1 MSDTSP
7 VKPSLRQRIGY
18 HTVLLGVAVLLTS
31 GALIYVNIR
40 TKDEIALRMEEDLQ
54 ASLHQVVPPTLYDN
68 QILKD
73 TVTIAGKDVSG
84 KPNSTIYYRARKHG
98 KIVAFAFP
106 EVAYGYSGEID
117 LIMGVDANGTLLGV
131 RVVAHAETPGLG
143 DKIEAGKSNWIFG
156 FKGHSLTNPGK
167 DKWLV
172 KKDGGVFDQF
182 TGATITPR
190 GVVAGIKYGL
200 EVFAAHRTE
209 LLQDSA
215 KTSERNSDG
224 K

>member
-1 MSDTSP
+1 MNTASP
-7 VKPSLRQRIGY
+7 VKPALRQRIVY
-18 HTVLLGVAVLLTS
+18 HTLLLGVAVLLTS

-40 TKDEIALRMEEDLQ
+40 TKDEIALRTEEDLQ
-54 ASLHQVVPPTLYDN
+54 ASLQQVVPSTLYDN
-68 QILKD
+68 QLLKD
-73 TVTIAGKDVSG
+73 TVTITGKDVSG
-84 KPNSTIYYRARKHG
+84 KPNSTIFYRARKHG

-143 DKIEAGKSNWIFG
+143 DKIEAGKSHWIFG

-190 GVVAGIKYGL
+190 GVVAGIKHGL
-200 EVFAAHRTE
+200 EVFTAHRTE

-215 KTSERNSDG
+215 NAAGRNTDG

>member
-1 MSDTSP
+1 MNASP
-7 VKPSLRQRIGY
+7 MTPQLRQRLGY
-18 HTVLLGVAVLLTS
+18 HPVLLGAAVLLTS
-31 GALIYVNIR
+31 ATLIYVNIA
-40 TKDEIALRMEEDLQ
+40 TKDKIAVRMEEDLKS
-54 ASLHQVVPPTLYDN
+54 SLAQVVPPTMYDN

-73 TVTIAGKDVSG
+73 TVTIKGKDVSG

-98 KIVAFAFP
+98 KIVALAFP

-117 LIMGVDANGTLLGV
+117 LIMGVDPNGMLLGV
-131 RVVAHAETPGLG
+131 RVIAHAETPGLG
-143 DKIEAGKSNWIFG
+143 DKIDANKSHWIFG
-156 FKGHSLTNPGK
+156 FKGKSLTNPSE

-190 GVVAGIKYGL
+190 GVVKGIKYGL
-200 EVFAAHRTE
+200 QQFAAHRTE

-215 KTSERNSDG
+215 NASGRK
-224 K
+224 

>member
-1 MSDTSP
+1 MTASP
-7 VKPSLRQRIGY
+7 MTPPLRQRLSY
-18 HTVLLGVAVLLTS
+18 QPVLLGVAVLLTS
-31 GALIYVNIR
+31 AALIYVNYA
-40 TKDEIALRMEEDLQ
+40 TKDKIALRMEEDLK
-54 ASLHQVVPPTLYDN
+54 ASLAQVVPPTMYDN

-73 TVTIAGKDVSG
+73 TVTIQDTDVTG
-84 KPNSTIYYRARKHG
+84 KPGSTLFYRARKHG

-117 LIMGVDANGTLLGV
+117 LIMGVDTKGTLLGV

-143 DKIEAGKSNWIFG
+143 DKIEADKSHWIFG
-156 FKGHSLTNPGK
+156 FKGKSLSNPSP

-172 KKDGGVFDQF
+172 KKDGGVFDSF

-190 GVVAGIKYGL
+190 GVVKGIKHGL
-200 EVFAAHRTE
+200 EVFVAHRAQ
-209 LLQDSA
+209 LLQNSGNA
-215 KTSERNSDG
+215 GGRKTDDN

>member
-1 MSDTSP
+1 MSAAP
-7 VKPSLRQRIGY
+7 MQPALRQRLGY
-18 HTVLLGVAVLLTS
+18 HPVLLGLAVLLTS
-31 GALIYVNIR
+31 ATLIYVNYA
-40 TKDEIALRMEEDLQ
+40 TKDTIAVRMEDDLK
-54 ASLHQVVPPTLYDN
+54 ASLAQVVPPSMYDN

-73 TVTIAGKDVSG
+73 TVTIQDKDVTG
-84 KPNSTIYYRARKHG
+84 KPGSTVFYRARKNG

-117 LIMGVDANGTLLGV
+117 MIMGVDTNGTLLGV
-131 RVVAHAETPGLG
+131 RVIAHTETPGLG
-143 DKIEAGKSNWIFG
+143 DKIEAGKSHWIFG
-156 FKGHSLTNPGK
+156 FKGKSLSNPSP

-190 GVVAGIKYGL
+190 GVVKGIKHGL
-200 EVFAAHRTE
+200 DVFAAHRAQ
-209 LLQDSA
+209 LLLDSA
-215 KTSERNSDG
+215 TANGEKNDDN

>member
-1 MSDTSP
+1 MTSSAP
-7 VKPSLRQRIGY
+7 VHPPLRQRLGY
-18 HTVLLGVAVLLTS
+18 HTVLLGLAVLVTS
-31 GALIYVNIR
+31 GALIYVNLH
-40 TKDEIALRMEEDLQ
+40 TKDEIAKRMEEDLK
-54 ASLHQVVPPTLYDN
+54 ASLAQVVPPTMYDN
-68 QILKD
+68 KILKD
-73 TVTIAGKDVSG
+73 TITIQDNDVTG
-84 KPNSTIYYRARKHG
+84 KPSSTLFYRARKNG

-117 LIMGVDANGTLLGV
+117 LIMGVDTNGTLLGV

-156 FKGHSLTNPGK
+156 FKGRSLTNPGK

-172 KKDGGVFDQF
+172 KKDGGIFDSF

-190 GVVAGIKYGL
+190 GVVAGIKHGL
-200 EVFAAHRTE
+200 EVFAAHRAE
-209 LLQDSA
+209 LLADATTAHGRTQ
-215 KTSERNSDG
+215 DG

>member
-1 MSDTSP
+1 MSTASP
-7 VKPSLRQRIGY
+7 MKPALRQRIGY
-18 HTVLLGVAVLLTS
+18 HTLLLGVAVLLTS

-40 TKDEIALRMEEDLQ
+40 TKHEIALRMEEDLQ
-54 ASLHQVVPPTLYDN
+54 ASLQQVVPPTLYDN
-68 QILKD
+68 QLLKD

-84 KPNSTIYYRARKHG
+84 KPNSTIFYRARKHG

-131 RVVAHAETPGLG
+131 RVVAHTETPGLG
-143 DKIEAGKSNWIFG
+143 DKIESGKSNWIFG
-156 FKGHSLTNPGK
+156 FKGRSLTNPGK

-190 GVVAGIKYGL
+190 GVVAGIKHGL

-215 KTSERNSDG
+215 KTSGRNSDG

>member
-1 MSDTSP
+1 MNAPTTSP
-7 VKPSLRQRIGY
+7 QLRQRLGY
-18 HTVLLGVAVLLTS
+18 HPVLLGMAVLITS
-31 GALIYVNIR
+31 AVLIYVNLA
-40 TKDEIALRMEEDLQ
+40 TKDVIAVRMEEDLK
-54 ASLHQVVPPTLYDN
+54 ASLAQVVPPSMYDN

-73 TVTIAGKDVSG
+73 TVTIKGTDVSG

-98 KIVAFAFP
+98 KIVALAFP

-117 LIMGVDANGTLLGV
+117 LIMGVDPKGTLLGV

-143 DKIEAGKSNWIFG
+143 DKIDSSKSNWIFG
-156 FKGHSLTNPGK
+156 FKGKSLTNPSP

-190 GVVAGIKYGL
+190 GVVKGIKYGL
-200 EVFAAHRTE
+200 EQFAAHRAE

-215 KTSERNSDG
+215 NAGGRK
-224 K
+224 

>member
-1 MSDTSP
+1 MTDASP
-7 VKPSLRQRIGY
+7 MKPALRQRLGY
-18 HTVLLGVAVLLTS
+18 HPILLGVAVLLTS
-31 GALIYVNIR
+31 AALIYVNLA
-40 TKDEIALRMEEDLQ
+40 TKDKIALRMEEDLQ
-54 ASLHQVVPPTLYDN
+54 ASLAQVVPPTLYDN

-73 TVTIAGKDVSG
+73 TVTIQDEDVNG
-84 KPNSTIYYRARKHG
+84 KPASTIFYRARKHG
-98 KIVAFAFP
+98 KIVALAFP

-117 LIMGVDANGTLLGV
+117 LIMGVDTSGTLLGV

-156 FKGHSLTNPGK
+156 FKGRSLTNPSK

-172 KKDGGVFDQF
+172 KKDGGVFDSF

-190 GVVAGIKYGL
+190 GVVAGIRHGL
-200 EVFAAHRTE
+200 EVFAAHRKE
-209 LLQDSA
+209 LLLDSA
-215 KTSERNSDG
+215 NVGGRNTDG